1 MTAIQLNQF
10 AGVANTN
17 GVVSSV
23 SNPHNGLTLVDQSN
37 IFLKPGHSYVIT
49 LSIVAPLQTEVL
61 HDATINTTEHPETSE
76 PNEDS
81 NQSNSD
87 Q

>member
-17 GVVSSV
+17 GAVSSV
-23 SNPHNGLTLVDQSN
+23 SNPYNGLTLIDQSN
-37 IFLKPGHSYVIT
+37 SILKPGHSYVIT
-49 LSIVAPLQTEVL
+49 LSIVAPLQTEVS
-61 HDATINTTEHPETSE
+61 HDTTIITSE
-76 PNEDS
+76 HSEASELNEGS

>member
-10 AGVANTN
+10 AGVASTN
-17 GVVSSV
+17 GAVSSV

-37 IFLKPGHSYVIT
+37 IFLKPGHSYIIT
-49 LSIVAPLQTEVL
+49 LSIVAPLQTEVS
-61 HDATINTTEHPETSE
+61 HDTTIITSE
-76 PNEDS
+76 HSEASELNEDS
-81 NQSNSD
+81 NQSNPD

>member
-1 MTAIQLNQF
+1 MSTIQLNQF
-10 AGVANTN
+10 AGVASTN

-37 IFLKPGHSYVIT
+37 IFLKPGHSYIIT

-61 HDATINTTEHPETSE
+61 HDTTTTKELIKEEHVTI
-76 PNEDS
+76 
-81 NQSNSD
+81 
-87 Q
+87 

>member
-17 GVVSSV
+17 GAVSSV
-23 SNPHNGLTLVDQSN
+23 SNPHNGLTLIDQSN

-49 LSIVAPLQTEVL
+49 LSIVAPLQTEVS
-61 HDATINTTEHPETSE
+61 HDTTTITSE
-76 PNEDS
+76 HSEASELNEGS

>member
-37 IFLKPGHSYVIT
+37 IFLKSGHSYIIT

-61 HDATINTTEHPETSE
+61 HDTTIITSEHSETSE
-76 PNEDS
+76 LNEDS
-81 NQSNSD
+81 DQPNSD